1 MKAVGSVAGASLC
14 AVAFLL
20 AAPAHAV
27 PGDHVQL
34 GRATLT
40 PSLDLGTEFRSNLY
54 LDESSDDAVAGASL
68 LVQPQI
74 GVSMETNEVL
84 LDLGARYGIKKFY
97 WTSADGN
104 AEYDRS
110 NLDRFNDIN
119 SHFDLHALPNSIV
132 GFKIGTAFDVDNR
145 PTESKWAEKAIITH
159 VTSDSRAALMVQ
171 PGNAF
176 SIGAGGH
183 FLYDTYSGNQSAAF
197 NSSARLNS
205 RVAYGPEANLNW
217 RFFPR
222 TALLVDFSMD
232 WFDWSE
238 NAVNAVGGQG
248 AEDLGDRLGIPD
260 GREWR
265 ASAGLQGRV
274 SHTLVVNA
282 MAGYGQVDY
291 DDQSVLDRAAQL
303 AAAGAVGAE
312 EIAVSEGWGTDLKGL
327 DGLLVTTRATWTP
340 VTGQS
345 LSLGYQKDF
354 QDSWFTNYVAY
365 HYGFLRYNGLAAS
378 RFGLSLEGG
387 LRYEQYVGEL
397 TRNDM
402 FIRARGGVAYNAAD
416 WMDLSLNAAWRRRVS
431 ADVNPI
437 PSIEFDDV
445 AASFL
450 VTLKY

>member
-1 MKAVGSVAGASLC
+1 MAGGSLSVIAV
-14 AVAFLL
+14 LL
-20 AAPAHAV
+20 AAPAYAA
-27 PGDHVQL
+27 PGDHVQV
-34 GRATLT
+34 GRATLS
-40 PSLDLGTEFRSNLY
+40 PSIDLGTEFRSNLY
-54 LDESSDDAVAGASL
+54 LDEDSDEAISGAAL
-68 LVQPQI
+68 IVQPEI
-74 GVSMETNEVL
+74 AVVMKTNEVI
-84 LDLGARYGIKKFY
+84 LDLGARYGIKKYY
-97 WTSADGN
+97 WTAADGN
-104 AEYDRS
+104 PDYDRS
-110 NLDRFNDIN
+110 NLDRYNDIA
-119 SHFDLHALPNSIV
+119 SHLDVHALPNSIV
-132 GFKIGTAFDVDNR
+132 GFKLGTVFDVDNR
-145 PTESKWAEKAIITH
+145 PTESKWADKAIISH
-159 VTSDSRAALMVQ
+159 VTSDSRAALAVQ

-176 SIGAGGH
+176 SFTAGGH
-183 FLYDTYSGNQSAAF
+183 FLYDFYSGNPDASF

-205 RVAYGPEANLNW
+205 RTAYGPEAQVNW

-222 TALLVDFSMD
+222 TALLLDFNMD

-248 AEDLGDRLGIPD
+248 AEDLGDRLGLPD

-265 ASAGLQGRV
+265 LSAGLQGRV
-274 SHTLVVNA
+274 SHTLVINA

-291 DDQSVLDRAAQL
+291 DEQSVLDRAAAL
-303 AAAGAVGAE
+303 AAQGARGAE
-312 EIAVSEGWGTDLKGL
+312 EINVGEGWATDLKGL
-327 DGLLVTTRATWTP
+327 DGLLITTRATWTP
-340 VTGQS
+340 LTGQS

-365 HYGFLRYNGLAAS
+365 HYGFLRYNGLMAS
-378 RFGLSLEGG
+378 RFGLTLEGG

-402 FIRARGGVAYNAAD
+402 FIRTRGGVAYNAAD

-431 ADVNPI
+431 ADVNPV